1 MGLNP
6 MGGVMNNNRKKT
18 TRAGATRRCRHA
30 VPRWVIPGVL
40 VLSQPFGTRGM
51 LCRYSPSSGT
61 FLSEELLTC
70 KICMRWDKILLSKQP
85 IIIRCLLCH
94 TIRQA
99 NHGAKWNRTC
109 LGIANRRDQMPML
122 SYFTKVPC
130 GQKRQRTKK
139 SREGSKLTFRKRL
152 KRTEVST
159 GAPIATKFPTKTQ
172 DNCPSGDAA
181 SPWLGVGVHPWSL
194 ASRQAKSALELEQA
208 YHRPNECAV
217 QRENRPA
224 ASAQL
229 VGWPPVRAFRKNLST
244 PKTADAED
252 PSKVKLCSDEGH
264 GSIDATQER
273 RPLSTMFV
281 KVNLEGYAVGRKIDL
296 KAHRSY
302 DSLSR
307 ALQSM
312 FHGFL
317 SDGIATRD
325 DEQQQQLE
333 KGTKK
338 KRYVLVYEDNEGDRM
353 LVGDVPWELF
363 IASVKR
369 LYIAQDPRTPA
380 KLRQ

>member
-1 MGLNP
+1 MQTCSSSMGDSWCP
-6 MGGVMNNNRKKT
+6 CT
-18 TRAGATRRCRHA
+18 
-30 VPRWVIPGVL
+30 
-40 VLSQPFGTRGM
+40 QPTIWHKGNALPVF
-51 LCRYSPSSGT
+51 S
-61 FLSEELLTC
+61 
-70 KICMRWDKILLSKQP
+70 
-85 IIIRCLLCH
+85 IIRNISFRRAADLQDMYEFVVKWAERNALISVSPQGLRNYLMVRKCH
-94 TIRQA
+94 
-99 NHGAKWNRTC
+99 
-109 LGIANRRDQMPML
+109 
-122 SYFTKVPC
+122 
-130 GQKRQRTKK
+130 RTKK

-172 DNCPSGDAA
+172 ETTLVVCTRGSYSLGGSMKNSSVAPRLKQEKQDDCKFQEGDLNSLELRLGISSDNCPSGDAA